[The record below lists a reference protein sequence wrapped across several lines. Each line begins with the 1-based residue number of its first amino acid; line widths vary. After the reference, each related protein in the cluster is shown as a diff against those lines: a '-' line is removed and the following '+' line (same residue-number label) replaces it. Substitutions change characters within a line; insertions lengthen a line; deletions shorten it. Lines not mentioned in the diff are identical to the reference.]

1 MGILGYVEIQIP
13 SIKAGRRRTFIA
25 KIIGEFNFRN
35 ILRWRGIEPR
45 SPAWQARILPLNH
58 QSYRYFIPTLQFF
71 ESDISVKQRGGKT
84 HHNFTYALWLKFEC
98 ELLGWTQYFQLD
110 TDLKNRE
117 LRMIL
122 VKKWKSVAGKI

>member
-25 KIIGEFNFRN
+25 KINGEFNFRN

-58 QSYRYFIPTLQFF
+58 QRYRYFIPTLQFF
-71 ESDISVKQRGGKT
+71 ESDISVKQ
-84 HHNFTYALWLKFEC
+84 HV
-98 ELLGWTQYFQLD
+98 
-110 TDLKNRE
+110 RE
-117 LRMIL
+117 NSPQFYICVMAKVR
-122 VKKWKSVAGKI
+122 V